1 MNNFKEKK
9 IHKIILCFIL
19 LIGIFF
25 YITIFINNLNNF
37 FEKKEATQKR
47 FLNYEKQ
54 KLNNIFSLLNT
65 YSNYINLRLKNTVTS
80 NRINR
85 YIEIQKILTE
95 LNLLAG
101 QENYQINIYDQTNK
115 NFFDGSSTNKLNL
128 ISDLELKKILTTGR

>member
-47 FLNYEKQ
+47 FLNYEK
-54 KLNNIFSLLNT
+54 
-65 YSNYINLRLKNTVTS
+65 
-80 NRINR
+80 
-85 YIEIQKILTE
+85 
-95 LNLLAG
+95 
-101 QENYQINIYDQTNK
+101 
-115 NFFDGSSTNKLNL
+115 
-128 ISDLELKKILTTGR
+128 

>member
-115 NFFDGSSTNKLNL
+115 NFFDGSSTNKL
-128 ISDLELKKILTTGR
+128 KIGRAHV